1 MSEWQI
7 LHHPMR
13 HHLRV
18 KMYKIHFDW
27 TSHCGVMHWNAMESS
42 SQPWPSFP
50 ECPGSK
56 CWLMEPEDGFS
67 SQCGFG
73 NQKVVS
79 AAKEW
84 TQQSRWPL
92 CRGHHP
98 PLNTVMR
105 VASWVSPHH
114 VASVGFYGFNPE
126 HNRLVNEQTNCNI
139 LKLNFTVYRDPKSV
153 CQSVPVYLCCILS

>member
-7 LHHPMR
+7 LHH
-13 HHLRV
+13 LV
-18 KMYKIHFDW
+18 AVI
-27 TSHCGVMHWNAMESS
+27 
-42 SQPWPSFP
+42 
-50 ECPGSK
+50 PGSK
-56 CWLMEPEDGFS
+56 CIKFRLIGPRIVELCIEMLGKLFS
-67 SQCGFG
+67 AVTQFSPSVQGPNVGSWSQ
-73 NQKVVS
+73 KMDS
-79 AAKEW
+79 AANVDLGTKKW
-84 TQQSRWPL
+84 SQQPKSGPSNQGGL
-92 CRGHHP
+92 YVEVIP